1 MTQHPFN
8 IGVHYIPCLVN
19 GDPPVDPSD
28 EFHLESFM
36 EEIDPLIED
45 AKHWHWGVNTDS
57 EIICKCEVSGLLS
70 NCYEVTLN
78 VYHKLH

>member
-45 AKHWHWGVNTDS
+45 ANHWHWDVSTDS
-57 EIICKCEVSGLLS
+57 EIICKCEVSGLYS

-78 VYHKLH
+78 VYHK